1 MGVWLPASV
10 MRGLLGEGRV
20 PASPAAEAVL
30 SRTRG
35 EEEPFEDAQ
44 ASTGEEETVLRSMGV
59 RDSGMLGEG
68 VFRPN
73 ALSLPGARGAM
84 AIRAAVM

>member
-1 MGVWLPASV
+1 M
-10 MRGLLGEGRV
+10 MRGLPGEGRV
-20 PASPAAEAVL
+20 PASPAAEAVS

-35 EEEPFEDAQ
+35 EEEPVEDAH
-44 ASTGEEETVLRSMGV
+44 ASTGEEEEEETVLRSMGV

-68 VFRPN
+68 VFKPD
-73 ALSLPGARGAM
+73 ASSLPGARGAM